1 MCQGRPVRL
10 TELDP
15 ATDAAVA
22 AALLA
27 LQRSAYTVESVLIGD
42 DRIPPLHESLPE
54 LRTAAL
60 WWLGATSGERLV
72 GAVAVRVEE
81 DGLDVDRL
89 VVAPDAHR
97 RGVGSALVAAVL
109 GRAAGRPTTVSTGRD
124 NRPARRL
131 YERLGFAPT
140 GDVQVLPGLWV
151 SRYVHHGGPA
161 TAS

>member
-1 MCQGRPVRL
+1 VCQGRRVHL
-10 TELDP
+10 AALDP

-22 AALLA
+22 ADLLA
-27 LQRSAYTVESVLIGD
+27 LQRSAYAVEAALIGD

-54 LRTAAL
+54 LRAATL
-60 WWLGATSGERLV
+60 EWLGATSEGHLV

-81 DGLDVDRL
+81 HGLDIDRL

-97 RGVGSALVAAVL
+97 RGVGSALVTAVL

-124 NRPARRL
+124 NLPARRL

-140 GDVQVLPGLWV
+140 GDVQVLPELWV
-151 SRYVHHGGPA
+151 TRFVHRGGQV
-161 TAS
+161 TAP